1 MRPAAALAERLGLP
15 IRDLG
20 LLQQALIHS
29 SYLHE
34 HRDLAAGHNE
44 RLEFLGD
51 SVVSLAISDAL
62 YRRHPDDDEGVL
74 SARRA
79 AIVSTAG
86 LARLANRLELG
97 QYLLLG
103 EGESQ
108 RGGRRRPGLLA
119 SAFEALVGAL
129 YLDLGYEVASNFVST
144 LATPELTTD
153 RPLGALKSPKSRLQ
167 EYTQRLS
174 GERPQY
180 HVLDAVGPDHDKVFR
195 VEVSVGGKAIGLG
208 EGHSR
213 RLAETQAAARA
224 IETLRL
230 QWADAEEG
238 APELAVFD
246 APEMDVDE
254 ETAERGQDQPDR
266 DDAPFIEGP
275 GIEIEDEP
283 WIEMDLSILGDL
295 TGGEGG
301 SPAAPAAAAS
311 PGAVES
317 HSPDR
322 AKPAPRTR
330 RHDRRSG
337 AALGPAAP
345 EAADPAAPAE
355 EGGRSGGPAR
365 GRGNW

>member
-15 IRDLG
+15 VRDFD

-79 AIVSTAG
+79 SIVSTAG

-97 QYLLLG
+97 EYLLLG

-108 RGGRRRPGLLA
+108 RGGRRRPALLA

-129 YLDLGYEVASNFVST
+129 YLDLGYDAASAFVSS
-144 LATPELTTD
+144 LATPELTLD
-153 RPLGALKSPKSRLQ
+153 RPVGSLKSPKSRLQ
-167 EYTQRLS
+167 EFTQRLS

-180 HVLDAVGPDHDKVFR
+180 HLLDAVGPDHDKVFR
-195 VEVSVGGKAIGLG
+195 VEVAVGGRVIGLG

-213 RLAETQAAARA
+213 RIAETAAAARA
-224 IETLRL
+224 IETLRQQPGDL
-230 QWADAEEG
+230 TEG
-238 APELAVFD
+238 APELAEFEAD
-246 APEMDVDE
+246 EPEPEPVKHRAATRRDFGRTDTATSA
-254 ETAERGQDQPDR
+254 ETSVA
-266 DDAPFIEGP
+266 
-275 GIEIEDEP
+275 DEP
-283 WIEMDLSILGDL
+283 WTEFDMDILGSVPAVPDQP
-295 TGGEGG
+295 GEPERAAVDEIG
-301 SPAAPAAAAS
+301 SGENA
-311 PGAVES
+311 
-317 HSPDR
+317 R
-322 AKPAPRTR
+322 
-330 RHDRRSG
+330 
-337 AALGPAAP
+337 
-345 EAADPAAPAE
+345 
-355 EGGRSGGPAR
+355 GGRKSRPRSSGGHRHAGSTPAR
-365 GRGNW
+365 SQSDDQGGQGSA